1 MGLHEFFYYGKPE
14 PKPVSRNLL
23 KAFEDEREI
32 LVRLVLVEI
41 YIQSTGEKEGSKIG
55 EKDMMNDTR
64 ILTCPSAESLAWGNS
79 IKALHFSVFPSGKFV

>member
-32 LVRLVLVEI
+32 LVRLVLDVHRVGEI
-41 YIQSTGEKEGSKIG
+41 SLDKR
-55 EKDMMNDTR
+55 N
-64 ILTCPSAESLAWGNS
+64 SAPTNIIA
-79 IKALHFSVFPSGKFV
+79 